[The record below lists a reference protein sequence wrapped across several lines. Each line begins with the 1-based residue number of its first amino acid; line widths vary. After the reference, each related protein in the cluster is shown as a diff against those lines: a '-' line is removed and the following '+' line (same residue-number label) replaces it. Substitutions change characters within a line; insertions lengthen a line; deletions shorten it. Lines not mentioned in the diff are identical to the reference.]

1 MLDLDHPL
9 YNRAPRR
16 WIHEYSTVNP
26 VEILKISSSVE
37 VFCIAEA
44 FSARLNS
51 KCFLR
56 DHFLAVCPM
65 PTTGDRLL
73 DFQSISKVRVIHSSG
88 LVAIL
93 IPFKHLKFYR
103 GRENVKGL
111 LDTQNSIY
119 SAPNSI
125 IHTDNRC

>member
-1 MLDLDHPL
+1 
-9 YNRAPRR
+9 
-16 WIHEYSTVNP
+16 
-26 VEILKISSSVE
+26 
-37 VFCIAEA
+37 
-44 FSARLNS
+44 
-51 KCFLR
+51 
-56 DHFLAVCPM
+56 M
-65 PTTGDRLL
+65 PNTGDRLL
-73 DFQSISKVRVIHSSG
+73 DFQSICKVRVIHSSG

-93 IPFKHLKFYR
+93 IPFKRLKFYR